1 MKASYILSIFAL
13 SLFACQP
20 EQSAEVEGIEDLKKL
35 RSDLKSEYTV
45 LGEKIK
51 ELDDKIRA
59 ESGDEQV
66 RISKVTTVSTAHQ
79 PFVHYFQVQGQ
90 VEADK
95 NILLTG
101 EISGVVK
108 SIHVAEGQKVQ
119 AGQKILSLDT
129 DILDKNI
136 EEALS
141 SYDLASFVYERQKR
155 LWDQNIGSELEFKQ
169 AKNNKLSVEARLNSL
184 NAQKEKSIIRAP
196 FSGVIDEIKPKV
208 GELVNVGTP
217 IGRLVNLDQ
226 LKLNA
231 DIPEKYL
238 GTVKSGTPTLI
249 NFPAID
255 LQVESSLQQMGNYID
270 PDNRTIRVTAK
281 LPKQSTTLI
290 PNLVAELNIQ
300 DYAND
305 NAIVVPTRAI
315 LQDLDNNNFVYIL
328 ENNGDLQSVKRVY
341 VKTGYS
347 YQGKTEVVEGLSGT
361 EEVVLDGARNITD
374 GSVVTVEK

>member
-1 MKASYILSIFAL
+1 M
-13 SLFACQP
+13 
-20 EQSAEVEGIEDLKKL
+20 
-35 RSDLKSEYTV
+35 
-45 LGEKIK
+45 
-51 ELDDKIRA
+51 
-59 ESGDEQV
+59 
-66 RISKVTTVSTAHQ
+66 
-79 PFVHYFQVQGQ
+79 
-90 VEADK
+90 
-95 NILLTG
+95 
-101 EISGVVK
+101 
-108 SIHVAEGQKVQ
+108 
-119 AGQKILSLDT
+119 
-129 DILDKNI
+129 
-136 EEALS
+136 
-141 SYDLASFVYERQKR
+141 
-155 LWDQNIGSELEFKQ
+155 
-169 AKNNKLSVEARLNSL
+169 
-184 NAQKEKSIIRAP
+184 
-196 FSGVIDEIKPKV
+196 
-208 GELVNVGTP
+208 
-217 IGRLVNLDQ
+217 VNLDQ

-270 PDNRTIRVTAK
+270 PANRTIRVTAK

-361 EEVVLDGARNITD
+361 EEVVLNGARNITD